1 MTIYPHDLLA
11 IPDATLAQQAL
22 LGAIFIDNSV
32 YWRVAGFLKAEH
44 FGPEADP
51 NRIIYEICGQMI
63 TEARPVNP
71 ITIKPYIKPDAK
83 VGEITL
89 WEYVVRLQSEAVGT
103 RSVYEH
109 GRAIIEMWARHRLI
123 GVAQDLDDL
132 ARHMPVNMTPE
143 KIISSVAERLTQI
156 ASDGNEQ
163 AGSSRYGALLP
174 KAITS
179 AAADASNTSSR
190 IPWFL
195 RELDQ
200 SLGGIR
206 RGNLI
211 GLMSDSG
218 GGKTSFALQQCRYAA
233 SAGFTSAFF
242 SLEVTGEEAALQAA
256 AQRSQIELERIDSFN
271 LDTRETARLE
281 KELAA
286 SAEIPFHICDMN
298 TASFADVC
306 IRAKAMVNTNKVDL
320 IVIDHAKLIDLPN
333 PRDIFAERIKALYM
347 GLKMLAKQLDVAI
360 LILIQRNDDWKQ
372 RWRTGGS
379 IKPVVGDAYGGSS
392 IKQALDVWFS
402 IYRPEP
408 LLRELIP
415 TLPAKEHEQKVE
427 LMAQLIASQ
436 GKAWMINHKR
446 RRGEPGQSPEVRF
459 EAEFTQFKSATDDP
473 APAFEGFVA

>member
-1 MTIYPHDLLA
+1 VTQAVQDLLA
-11 IPDATLAQQAL
+11 IPDAVLSQQAL

-32 YWRVAGFLKAEH
+32 YWRVAGFLKGEH
-44 FGPEADP
+44 FGPERDP
-51 NRIIYEICGQMI
+51 NRIIYETCAKMI
-63 TEARPVNP
+63 AEARPVNP
-71 ITIKPYIKPDAK
+71 ITIRPYLPAEAK

-89 WEYVVRLQSEAVGT
+89 WEYVVRLQSEAAGT
-103 RSVYEH
+103 RAAYEH

-123 GVAQDLDDL
+123 SVAHDLDEL

-143 KIISSVAERLTQI
+143 KIISSVAERLTEI

-163 AGSSRYGALLP
+163 SGASRYGTLLP
-174 KAITS
+174 KAITN

-218 GGKTSFALQQCRYAA
+218 GGKTSFAIQQCRYAA
-233 SAGFTSAFF
+233 SAGFSSAFF

-256 AQRSQIELERIDSFN
+256 AQRSRIDLERIDGFT
-271 LDTRETARLE
+271 LDSAEKKRLE
-281 KELAA
+281 HELGECAA
-286 SAEIPFHICDMN
+286 IPFHIVDMN
-298 TASFADVC
+298 ASSFTDVC
-306 IRAKAMVNTNKVDL
+306 MRAKAMVNSHGIDL
-320 IVIDHAKLIDLPN
+320 VVIDHAKLIDLPN
-333 PRDIFAERIKALYM
+333 PKDIFAERIKALYM

-360 LILIQRNDDWKQ
+360 VILIQRNDDWKQ

-379 IKPVVGDAYGGSS
+379 IRPVVGDAYGGSS

-415 TLPAKEHEQKVE
+415 TLPSNRKEEKNE

-436 GKAWMINHKR
+436 GKAWCINHKR
-446 RRGEPGQSPEVRF
+446 RRGEPGQSAEIRF
-459 EAEFTQFKSATDDP
+459 DAKFTEFRSADEFS
-473 APAFEGFVA
+473 PAFEGFVA